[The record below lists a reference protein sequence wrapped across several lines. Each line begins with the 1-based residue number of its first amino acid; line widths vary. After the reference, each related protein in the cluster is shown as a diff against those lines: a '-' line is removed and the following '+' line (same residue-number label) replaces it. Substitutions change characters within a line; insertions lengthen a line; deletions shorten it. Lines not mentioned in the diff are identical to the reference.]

1 MSEVT
6 LRGAFEP
13 IRAEVEAHDLE
24 VEGTLPRGLAGTFYR
39 IGPNPQFPPIAP
51 YNPLQGDGMVH
62 AFRIEGGRVGYRNRW
77 VRTQQWAAEHA
88 AGRALYSTGDPRR
101 SDPGVAGRPTDGV
114 ANTSLLRHA
123 GRLLALEEGH
133 GPIEID
139 PQSLATHGRYN
150 FAGGLPR
157 NMTAHPKVDPV
168 SGEMLLFANLPTGR
182 PTGEA
187 ALFAADA
194 TGSITWSE
202 TIAGPFTSLI
212 HDFAVTE
219 RFVVVPWAPVT
230 ISMERI
236 RAGGPP
242 IAWEPGAGFWLGVLP
257 RGGTAADVRWFE
269 GEPGMAWHVA
279 GAFDDGGRIVVD
291 VCEQDEA
298 VFPRADGR
306 ANSPAAA
313 TQRLTRWTLDWDGP
327 RRVEKQRLHA
337 GRCEYPRIDDRRMGR
352 PYRYA
357 WVARAGGPGSSELVH
372 RGLGRFDHET
382 GAMQTWD
389 AGPTVAVGEPVFAP
403 AA

>member
-1 MSEVT
+1 MPEVT
-6 LRGAFEP
+6 LSGVFEP
-13 IRAEVEAHDLE
+13 IRAEVEADGLE
-24 VEGTLPRGLAGTFYR
+24 VEGTLPVGLEGTFYR
-39 IGPNPQFPPIAP
+39 IGPNPQFQPIAP

-77 VRTQQWAAEHA
+77 VRTQQWAAELA
-88 AGRALYSTGDPRR
+88 RFTADTAGAITRA
-101 SDPGVAGRPTDGV
+101 
-114 ANTSLLRHA
+114 
-123 GRLLALEEGH
+123 
-133 GPIEID
+133 
-139 PQSLATHGRYN
+139 
-150 FAGGLPR
+150 
-157 NMTAHPKVDPV
+157 
-168 SGEMLLFANLPTGR
+168 
-182 PTGEA
+182 
-187 ALFAADA
+187 
-194 TGSITWSE
+194 E
-202 TIAGPFTSLI
+202 TIPGPFTALI

-219 RFVVVPWAPVT
+219 NFVVIPWAPVT

-242 IAWEPGAGFWLGVLP
+242 IAWEPKAGFWLGVMP
-257 RGGTAADVRWFE
+257 RGGTAAEVRWFE

-279 GAFDDGGRIVVD
+279 GAFDAGGRIVVD
-291 VCEQDEA
+291 VCEQAEA

-306 ANSPAAA
+306 ANDPAAA